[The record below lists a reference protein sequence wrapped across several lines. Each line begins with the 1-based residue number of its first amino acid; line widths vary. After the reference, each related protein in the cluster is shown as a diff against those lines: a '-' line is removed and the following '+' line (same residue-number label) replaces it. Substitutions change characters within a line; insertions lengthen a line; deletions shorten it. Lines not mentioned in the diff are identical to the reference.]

1 MGKISVSTD
10 STGLGMG
17 FVYETWSSM
26 ELLKSL
32 NIRRQ
37 ILAQV
42 PDVVFLRVDF

>member
-32 NIRRQ
+32 NVRRQ

-42 PDVVFLRVDF
+42 PDLVFLRVDF